1 MRPNACCGI
10 SVRRRTLNWSLINAG
25 TFDYAGDGWGYFSAV
40 LTAPSNV
47 GYFCTRSARLGPIVT
62 HSAVNAAGRKGTLKL
77 IYFL

>member
-1 MRPNACCGI
+1 MD
-10 SVRRRTLNWSLINAG
+10 SRRKSIN
-25 TFDYAGDGWGYFSAV
+25 DE
-40 LTAPSNV
+40 TAPSNV